1 MSDHPK
7 CQYKVRYLHLCS
19 ESDRISVMQKTGVD
33 PYGIKAMLP
42 KMSGCCILIEA
53 IPCKIANIIKQEMLS
68 VGGDAAVSRSSVS
81 CSIEKTDAVIIGS
94 EKQIMRFADK
104 VSEQPFGMSGISQE
118 VKALIRNMS
127 VESYQLETGRRNI
140 RIGDK
145 TLIMGILNVTPDSF
159 SDGGR
164 FNSVQ
169 EAVDGGLRMI
179 DDGADI
185 LDIGGESTRPGSD
198 PVPAGEEI
206 ARVIPVVRE
215 LAKKT
220 SVPISVD
227 TTKSEVAEM
236 AVEQGAEII
245 NDISGL
251 RFDIR
256 MAEVAARTKSAL
268 ILMHMRGTPKDMQT
282 GDISYNSITGD
293 ILTFLEKQM
302 AYAGSSGI
310 RRESIMIDPGIGF
323 GKTPGDNLR
332 ILRNLREFKAA
343 GRPIVTGVSRK
354 SFIGH
359 LTGGLPSERMEGT
372 AAAVSSAIMNGSQV
386 IRVHDVKFMKK
397 VACVADAILRA

>member
-1 MSDHPK
+1 MTDHPE

-19 ESDRISVMQKTGVD
+19 DSDRISIMQKTGVD

-53 IPCKIANIIKQEMLS
+53 IPCKMANIIKQEMLS
-68 VGGDAAVSRSSVS
+68 VGGDAAVSRNSVS
-81 CSIEKTDAVIIGS
+81 CSVEKTDAVIIGS
-94 EKQIMRFADK
+94 EKQIRRFADK
-104 VSEQPFGMSGISQE
+104 VSEQPFGMSGISRE
-118 VKALIRNMS
+118 VKALIGNMS
-127 VESYQLETGRRNI
+127 VESYDLETGKRNI

-164 FNSVQ
+164 FNSTQ
-169 EAVDGGLRMI
+169 EAVEGGLRMI
-179 DDGADI
+179 DEGADI

-198 PVPAGEEI
+198 PVPVQEEI

-236 AVEQGAEII
+236 AVDQGAEII

-251 RFDIR
+251 RFDAR

-268 ILMHMRGTPKDMQT
+268 ILMHMKGTPKDMQT
-282 GDISYNSITGD
+282 GDIRYNSITGD
-293 ILTFLEKQM
+293 ILTFLKKQM
-302 AYAGSSGI
+302 EYAESSGI

-372 AAAVSSAIMNGSQV
+372 AAAVSSAILNGSHV

-397 VACVADAILRA
+397 VASVADAILRA